1 MYLLEE
7 MPDYIPS
14 KYKNYHTDAI
24 CMSFWP
30 VVGVCC
36 PICFD
41 PEDEQLGLGDL
52 TGEPLP
58 FVATFSA
65 LAKLRARRNSPDV
78 TVAVDADEGVDV
90 PLESFLS
97 INKIISKFRY

>member
-1 MYLLEE
+1 M
-7 MPDYIPS
+7 DYIPS

-30 VVGVCC
+30 VVDVCC
-36 PICFD
+36 PICLD

-90 PLESFLS
+90 PLESFL
-97 INKIISKFRY
+97 